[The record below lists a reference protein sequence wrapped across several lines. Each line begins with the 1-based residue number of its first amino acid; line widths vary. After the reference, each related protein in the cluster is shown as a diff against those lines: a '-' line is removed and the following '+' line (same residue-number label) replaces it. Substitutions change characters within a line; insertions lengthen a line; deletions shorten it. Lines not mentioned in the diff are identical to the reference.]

1 MKKYFFVIYVFC
13 FLSCEKKSEKSEEK
27 AFIAEQNWFFKK
39 HTFLYVSASL
49 NVQKSIKALF
59 SKPKQLLKAIQTATK
74 QTFCDT
80 LLEFQTLTVG
90 RHKVDIA
97 RPQKQSIGNL
107 LVLQGFAF
115 PKDDWCK
122 KSSLCRKALA
132 EGYTLIMPEMGKSN
146 YMSKLYPET
155 RPDWRKEPQKHW
167 LTDTLFQ
174 LLQEKYCLL
183 LPTQKNFAVGLS
195 TGARGVAVVALA
207 KPELFKAVAAL
218 SGDYEQTKIPQDRV
232 HIGYMGSYQ
241 QFPKR
246 WAEEE
251 NIVFQIKKWQT
262 PIYIGHGKLD
272 KVCPYQQSQI
282 FYEALVKNHPQL
294 PVKLSLPAQYAHDY
308 RYWDSEVENILA
320 FFRQFLKK

>member
-1 MKKYFFVIYVFC
+1 LRVYFFSMKKYFFIICTFC
-13 FLSCEKKSEKSEEK
+13 FLSCKDKKSEKK
-27 AFIAEQNWFFKK
+27 TFKP
-39 HTFLYVSASL
+39 YL
-49 NVQKSIKALF
+49 NAV
-59 SKPKQLLKAIQTATK
+59 QTATK

-80 LLEFQTLTVG
+80 LLAFQTLTVG

-122 KSSLCRKALA
+122 KSSLCKKALQ

-146 YMSKLYPET
+146 YMSQLYPQT
-155 RPDWRKEPQKHW
+155 RPDWRNEPQKHW
-167 LTDTLFQ
+167 LTDTLFRF
-174 LLQEKYCLL
+174 LQEKYCLL

-195 TGARGVAVVALA
+195 TGARGVAVVVLA

-272 KVCPYQQSQI
+272 KVCPYQQSQL
-282 FYEALVKNHPQL
+282 FYEAIVKNHPKL
-294 PVKLSLPAQYAHDY
+294 TVKLSLPAQYAHDY